1 MEYPGVFAGNRI
13 LVLGCPGSGKSTFA
27 CKLHRLTGIPLIHL
41 DNIWWNADRTHCSR
55 EAFDRRLEEVM
66 REDRWILDGDY
77 SRTYEPRIRAC
88 DVIVFLDY
96 MEEECMRG
104 ITERVGK
111 TREDIPWTEQT
122 LDPELVAMV
131 KSYRTKNRPV
141 LQKLLEQYSEKQ
153 QLVFENREQAEEW
166 LFTL

>member
-1 MEYPGVFAGNRI
+1 
-13 LVLGCPGSGKSTFA
+13 
-27 CKLHRLTGIPLIHL
+27 
-41 DNIWWNADRTHCSR
+41 
-55 EAFDRRLEEVM
+55 
-66 REDRWILDGDY
+66 
-77 SRTYEPRIRAC
+77 
-88 DVIVFLDY
+88 
-96 MEEECMRG
+96 MRG